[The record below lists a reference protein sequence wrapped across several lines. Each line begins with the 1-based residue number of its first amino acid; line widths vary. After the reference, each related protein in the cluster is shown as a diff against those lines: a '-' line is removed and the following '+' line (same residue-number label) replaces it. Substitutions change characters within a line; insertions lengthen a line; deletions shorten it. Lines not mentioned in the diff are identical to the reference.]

1 VISKRLL
8 SIVRCPDCHGQLE
21 GEPRQEP
28 GLEKQDPAYVKEK
41 QDPAYVKVTRTELTC
56 TVCGHRFTESTEDY
70 LVLRPA
76 SAYDQQTKFAEDS
89 FHADGRDESIAP
101 PLLSAA
107 VRNNML
113 RKFLQPGPGD
123 VVLDLGCGS
132 GRFAMWNLES
142 GAHFIGVDTVTFF
155 AAESRKSLDLV
166 VGELR
171 KLPFADGSV
180 TKAYAIDVVEHL
192 SPESLD
198 AMLREIHRVLA
209 PGGALFIYTHVMQL
223 SPLAPVLAVITA
235 VSRGIERAGL
245 SDLTVDRLRPTD
257 HLNPLASRAH
267 LDEVAARSGFR
278 VEQFRYYTPILS
290 RIAESV
296 LVPAAAHIFARRRST
311 KAGVDSAA
319 LRSARLEAKRTLAR
333 GGVMYRALQV
343 MTAIVMLDVR
353 LLGRVKSGP
362 FFGLLVKNRRVGE

>member
-1 VISKRLL
+1 VISKQLL
-8 SIVRCPDCHGQLE
+8 NIVRCPDCHGLLA
-21 GEPRQEP
+21 GEPTQ
-28 GLEKQDPAYVKEK
+28 LM
-41 QDPAYVKVTRTELTC
+41 C
-56 TVCGHRFTESTEDY
+56 TACGQRFTDGTADY
-70 LVLRPA
+70 LVLRPK
-76 SAYDQQTKFAEDS
+76 SAHDQQTKFAEDG

-142 GAHFIGVDTVTFF
+142 GAHFVGVDTVTFF
-155 AAESRKSLDLV
+155 AAESRVSLDLV

-171 KLPFADGSV
+171 KLPFADASV

-198 AMLREIHRVLA
+198 AMLREINRVLT

-223 SPLAPVLAVITA
+223 SPFAPVLAGVATLARA
-235 VSRGIERAGL
+235 VERAGL
-245 SDLTVDRLRPTD
+245 ADLTVDRLRPTD
-257 HLNPLASRAH
+257 HLNPLASRGH

-278 VEQFRYYTPILS
+278 VEKFRYYTPILS
-290 RIAESV
+290 RVAESV
-296 LVPAAAHIFARRRST
+296 LVPAAAHMFARRRST
-311 KAGVDSAA
+311 TAGVDSAA
-319 LRSARLEAKRTLAR
+319 LRTARLEAKRTLA
-333 GGVMYRALQV
+333 GGGIMYRALQV
-343 MTAIVMLDVR
+343 MTSIVMLDVT
-353 LLGRVKSGP
+353 LLGRVRSGP
-362 FFGLLVKNRRVGE
+362 FFGLLVKTGD

>member
-1 VISKRLL
+1 MISKRLL
-8 SIVRCPDCHGQLE
+8 DIVRCPDCHGQLE
-21 GEPRQEP
+21 GQPPQ
-28 GLEKQDPAYVKEK
+28 
-41 QDPAYVKVTRTELTC
+41 LTC
-56 TVCGHRFTESTEDY
+56 MGCGNRFTEGTSDY
-70 LVLRPA
+70 LVLRPS

-107 VRNNML
+107 VRNTML
-113 RKFLQPGPGD
+113 RKFLRPGSGD

-132 GRFAMWNLES
+132 GRFAMWNLDS

-155 AAESRKSLDLV
+155 AAESRVSLDLV

-171 KLPFADGSV
+171 TLPFADGSV

-198 AMLREIHRVLA
+198 AMLGEINRVLA

-223 SPLAPVLAVITA
+223 SPLAPVLAAITK

-245 SDLTVDRLRPTD
+245 ADLTVDRLRPTD

-278 VEQFRYYTPILS
+278 VEGFRYYTPILS

-296 LVPAAAHIFARRRST
+296 LVPAAAHLLARNRS
-311 KAGVDSAA
+311 KNPAGVDSAA
-319 LRSARLEAKRTLAR
+319 LRTARLDAKRTLAR
-333 GGVMYRALQV
+333 GGFMYRVLQV
-343 MTAIVMLDVR
+343 MTSVVMLDVR
-353 LLGRVKSGP
+353 LLGRVRSGP
-362 FFGLLVKNRRVGE
+362 FFGLLVKRSG